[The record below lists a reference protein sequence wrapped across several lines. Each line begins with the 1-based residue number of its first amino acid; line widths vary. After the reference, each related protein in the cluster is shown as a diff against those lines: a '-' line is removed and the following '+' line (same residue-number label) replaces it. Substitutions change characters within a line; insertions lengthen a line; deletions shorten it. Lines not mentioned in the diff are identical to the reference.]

1 MLSFRLLLLLSSCR
15 TPARHGSLYLQI
27 IPLEGGDP
35 LWVWYYAELYNS
47 FIFNHT
53 LQWVWLD
60 IGEDGL

>member
-1 MLSFRLLLLLSSCR
+1 MLSFRLLLLLLSSCR

-27 IPLEGGDP
+27 IPLEGEDP
-35 LWVWYYAELYNS
+35 LWICYSDLYNS